1 MKAEKGFTL
10 LEVMISLAIFA
21 TLSAAVMS
29 ASSYVLGQSARVE
42 ARLFAA
48 WLADNHLNELQLQT
62 EPLVGGQKTLNL
74 SFARRDWRV
83 QQRIISEPETG
94 LLKIELSVSPAG
106 SEHAVQSVTHWIA
119 AQNDQQ

>member
-29 ASSYVLGQSARVE
+29 ASSYVLGQSARAE

-48 WLADNHLNELQLQT
+48 WLADNHLNELQLQAA
-62 EPLVGGQKTLNL
+62 PLVDGQKTLNL
-74 SFARRDWRV
+74 SFVQRDWRV
-83 QQRIISEPETG
+83 RQRIVTEPETG
-94 LLKIELSVSPAG
+94 LLKVELSVSPAG

-119 AQNDQQ
+119 AQNDQL